1 MPTIKTRLLALVLL
15 LATLDVHALSLGRL
29 RGAALVGQGLDV
41 SVLVQPDP
49 DDNLSSLC
57 LEVDLFH
64 ADARQDSGR
73 VQVSFE
79 PAAAGQPVNV
89 RIQSSVAIDEPVVTL
104 YVRAGCAQKTSRRYV
119 LLADI
124 ASEPIAPLQSRL
136 SQLPLITPTQA
147 PVVAASADRD
157 NTGTAAP
164 TLNPGRTVT
173 GAQPVG
179 AGAVAK
185 KPAVAKQPKVP
196 AVVKAAKPAKAP
208 KLTPAVAAPG
218 PTPAEKLPAGRAGG
232 QSRLKLDPLEVL
244 SERVATLES
253 STATAPADQ
262 AARAASDAQR
272 MQTLEASVRSLVAV
286 AAQNEASLLDLRAKL
301 QQAQTERYL
310 NPLVMGLLLLLLAF
324 AAVIA
329 FLLLRRRGNAN
340 SAQGN
345 WWSADEPE
353 LTEIQ
358 ASTVGAGLPR
368 QSDFSQVSAPA
379 SMSGPGSLPTPVEP
393 RGGGGPRSR
402 PTPIT
407 QLDVSLV
414 EMSESTFDRLMQS
427 GVTHSAV
434 RKPRDLPVAG
444 VSVGAP
450 VRRLV
455 NAEELFDIR
464 QQAEFFVSLG
474 QTDQAVRILENRIS
488 ENGEASPL
496 AYLDLLNIFHSLGL
510 KADFRQIREDFNL
523 LFNAKV
529 PDFAAFGDEGRGLE
543 DYPHVLAE
551 VEAAWKA
558 PKAADVVEAL
568 LIRDQ
573 WSEAGEVFD
582 LAAFRDLL
590 LLHAIAQTAAG
601 LPDELV
607 VAAAPS
613 LLRPFPARRNAP
625 GAVSAPG
632 DLSAEVAL
640 PKLDGAGDLDIDLS
654 EPVAGS
660 APAAD
665 ALELPSD
672 LANLINFELS
682 GGQSKRGPVPGK

>member
-1 MPTIKTRLLALVLL
+1 MPIIKTRLLALVLV

-49 DDNLSSLC
+49 DDNLSNLC

-64 ADARQDSGR
+64 ADARQDPGR

-89 RIQSSVAIDEPVVTL
+89 RIQSSVVIDEPVVTL

-124 ASEPIAPLQSRL
+124 ASEPIAPSPPRPA
-136 SQLPLITPTQA
+136 QLPLITPSPA
-147 PVVAASADRD
+147 PVSAASTENAGPAVSAPNADRTA
-157 NTGTAAP
+157 TGTRPA
-164 TLNPGRTVT
+164 
-173 GAQPVG
+173 G
-179 AGAVAK
+179 AGPASKRPATA
-185 KPAVAKQPKVP
+185 KPAKVP
-196 AVVKAAKPAKAP
+196 GVVKAAKPAKPA
-208 KLTPAVAAPG
+208 KATPAAAAPL
-218 PTPAEKLPAGRAGG
+218 PTPAEKLQAGRAGG

-253 STATAPADQ
+253 STASAPGDQ
-262 AARAASDAQR
+262 AARAAVEAQR
-272 MQTLEASVRSLVAV
+272 LQTLEASVRSLVAV

-310 NPLVMGLLLLLLAF
+310 NPLVIGLLLLLLVC

-329 FLLLRRRGNAN
+329 FLLLRRKGSAS

-345 WWSADEPE
+345 WWSADEPRP
-353 LTEIQ
+353 TEN
-358 ASTVGAGLPR
+358 STPTVGAGLP
-368 QSDFSQVSAPA
+368 QPSDFSPVSAPA
-379 SMSGPGSLPTPVEP
+379 PMSGPGSLPAPVEP
-393 RGGGGPRSR
+393 QGGRGPRSR

-407 QLDVSLV
+407 QVDVSLV

-427 GVTHSAV
+427 GATHSAV

-496 AYLDLLNIFHSLGL
+496 AYLDLLKIFHSLGL

-529 PDFAAFGDEGRGLE
+529 PDFAAFGEEGRELW
-543 DYPHVLAE
+543 DYPHVLADIE
-551 VEAAWKA
+551 VAWKS
-558 PKAADVVEAL
+558 PQAADMVEAL
-568 LIRDQ
+568 LFRDQ
-573 WSEAGEVFD
+573 WDEAREVFD

-590 LLHAIAQTAAG
+590 LLHTIVQAAAA

-613 LLRPFPARRNAP
+613 MLRPYPARKGAAGGLSVP
-625 GAVSAPG
+625 GE
-632 DLSAEVAL
+632 LSPELVL
-640 PKLDGAGDLDIDLS
+640 PTLDGAGEVDIDLS
-654 EPVAGS
+654 EPVAGG
-660 APAAD
+660 APSVD

-682 GGQSKRGPVPGK
+682 GEPRKGGPAPDK

>member
-1 MPTIKTRLLALVLL
+1 MPTIKTRLLALLLL

-49 DDNLSSLC
+49 DESLSNLC

-104 YVRAGCAQKTSRRYV
+104 YLRAGCAQKTSRRYV

-124 ASEPIAPLQSRL
+124 ASEPIAPLPSRP

-147 PVVAASADRD
+147 PVAAASADSD
-157 NTGTAAP
+157 GVGAAAP
-164 TLNPGRTVT
+164 ERNPGRTGTV
-173 GAQPVG
+173 ARRVS
-179 AGAVAK
+179 AGAVDK
-185 KPAVAKQPKVP
+185 KPAAAKSPRAS
-196 AVVKAAKPAKAP
+196 AVVKPAKPAKAP
-208 KLTPAVAAPG
+208 KAAPAAAVPM
-218 PTPAEKLPAGRAGG
+218 PTPAEKLQAGHAGG

-253 STATAPADQ
+253 STASAPGDQ
-262 AARAASDAQR
+262 AARAGLDAQR
-272 MQTLEASVRSLVAV
+272 LQTLEANVKSLVAV

-310 NPLVMGLLLLLLAF
+310 NPLVIGLLLLLLAC

-329 FLLLRRRGNAN
+329 FLLLRRKGSAS

-345 WWSADEPE
+345 WWSADEPRP
-353 LTEIQ
+353 TEN
-358 ASTVGAGLPR
+358 STPTVGAGLPR
-368 QSDFSQVSAPA
+368 PSDFSPVSAPA
-379 SMSGPGSLPTPVEP
+379 PMSGPGSLPKPVEP
-393 RGGGGPRSR
+393 QGGGGPRSK

-407 QLDVSLV
+407 QVDVSLV

-496 AYLDLLNIFHSLGL
+496 AYLDLLKVFHSLGL

-529 PDFAAFGDEGRGLE
+529 PDFAAFGEEGRELQ

-551 VEAAWKA
+551 VEAAWRS
-558 PKAADVVEAL
+558 PQAADMVEAL
-568 LIRDQ
+568 LFRDQ
-573 WSEAGEVFD
+573 WNEAREVFD

-590 LLHAIAQTAAG
+590 LLHAIAQTAAA

-613 LLRPFPARRNAP
+613 MLRPFPARRNAP
-625 GAVSAPG
+625 GAVSVAG

-660 APAAD
+660 APTAD

-672 LANLINFELS
+672 LASLINFELS
-682 GGQSKRGPVPGK
+682 AGQSKGGPVPDK